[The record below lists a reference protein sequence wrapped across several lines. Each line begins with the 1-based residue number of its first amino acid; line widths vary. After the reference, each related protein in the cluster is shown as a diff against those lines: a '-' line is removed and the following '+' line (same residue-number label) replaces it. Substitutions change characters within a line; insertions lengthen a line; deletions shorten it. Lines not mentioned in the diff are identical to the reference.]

1 MLQNRKEKLFMEYPE
16 LKEDEE
22 FVKDYIEA
30 KYNVQPEVKYSDVLQ
45 RPKPHDVPKQFKEQP
60 KRKINV
66 PEDDF

>member
-1 MLQNRKEKLFMEYPE
+1 MEYPE